1 MSVYIRQNSS
11 DQSYT
16 KNTWCILNPIE
27 QSIKEKIERIGTPL
41 KDWDINIYRGVLT
54 GLNEAF
60 IIDGAKK
67 DELIAKDPKSVEI
80 IRPILRGRDIKRY
93 SYDFADKWLIA
104 TFPSKHYNIDD
115 YPAIK
120 EYLLSFDKRVLEQS
134 GEKDIDGI
142 KGKNARKKTCNK
154 WFETQDSIAYWDD
167 FSKQKIVWAETVK
180 IYFYGERNYPRFCAV
195 NEEYYLDKTTFFVP
209 IKNNLYFLGI
219 LNSKLSEYLLDNGY
233 CNLIGPGSRGLQK
246 NLLEQFPM
254 IQRNEDNNKII
265 DLIENILKKSFDNYI
280 EASLQNEIDDLV
292 FDLYEITQDE
302 KKYINNLMLKNT

>member
-41 KDWDINIYRGVLT
+41 KNWDINIYRGVLT

-115 YPAIK
+115 YPAVK
-120 EYLLSFDKRVLEQS
+120 EYLLTFDKRILEQS

-167 FSKQKIVWAETVK
+167 FSKQKIVYSEIVQSPQ
-180 IYFYGERNYPRFCAV
+180 F
-195 NEEYYLDKTTFFVP
+195 YLDNGEFYIEATSFLLTG
-209 IKNNLYFLGI
+209 NNLEYLI
-219 LNSKLSEYLLDNGY
+219 ACLNSKPISYFFKTFYAGGGLGEKGYRYKKAFLINLPIPLLKNINYKLDTFKTLIRNNNTKEIDNIIYKIYQLSDSE
-233 CNLIGPGSRGLQK
+233 
-246 NLLEQFPM
+246 
-254 IQRNEDNNKII
+254 
-265 DLIENILKKSFDNYI
+265 IEYI
-280 EASLQNEIDDLV
+280 EKLI
-292 FDLYEITQDE
+292 
-302 KKYINNLMLKNT
+302 

>member
-41 KDWDINIYRGVLT
+41 KDWNINIYRGVLT

-93 SYDFADKWLIA
+93 SYDFADKWLIN
-104 TFPSKHYNIDD
+104 THNGSKTQNRVDVNN

-120 EYLLSFDKRVLEQS
+120 EYLDNFWEKLVKRDDQGDTPYNL
-134 GEKDIDGI
+134 
-142 KGKNARKKTCNK
+142 RCC
-154 WFETQDSIAYWDD
+154 AYMDD

-180 IYFYGERNYPRFCAV
+180 IYFYGERNYPR
-195 NEEYYLDKTTFFVP
+195 
-209 IKNNLYFLGI
+209 
-219 LNSKLSEYLLDNGY
+219 LLINQ
-233 CNLIGPGSRGLQK
+233 C
-246 NLLEQFPM
+246 
-254 IQRNEDNNKII
+254 
-265 DLIENILKKSFDNYI
+265 LKK
-280 EASLQNEIDDLV
+280 QN
-292 FDLYEITQDE
+292 
-302 KKYINNLMLKNT
+302 